1 MKVITTVGMSI
12 YNNASYL
19 ADSVHKNWKTLSDK
33 YAKYSSIGTIKN
45 AIKKEWS
52 SNPNTSAEIASLIQ
66 IQQELKCPIEVYLIA
81 TETIHSHL
89 CAELIR
95 DWFEEFPQQH
105 ITAKSIQIKVIT
117 SLLVSTKV
125 IFKTG
130 LSKLFKVI
138 DEEIVIKD
146 KNNKRQWNEIA
157 FNITGG
163 YKAIIPH
170 LTIMAQIYRCPMY
183 YVFDENREDDLK
195 YELIKIPALP
205 INFDWLVSE
214 IYGHFLSSDTMLTK
228 SLTNNDDKIKLLGYG
243 LIKEDNTRDV
253 FGELLWQYINSKSP
267 ESPSVMG
274 LFVEYKVY
282 EYFNEN
288 RGDYSELPKRGIS
301 FYWEDKSKT
310 KICLED
316 KKFGRIAE
324 IDLKLTNYCSK
335 YAIVEVKTI
344 KQLKTLLEEKGTE
357 KQPDILNKIMT
368 CEKYYGQ
375 LPSEFIVIVHKNS
388 KFSFDLNEHKGDL
401 EKMEEFAKKVN
412 VKFKVFL
419 VDFDV
424 NKDNESLNFS
434 NFLNKPFGELMP
446 IFSTSQCQTTPT
458 KPLSPN

>member
-1 MKVITTVGMSI
+1 MKVITTVGTSI
-12 YNNASYL
+12 YNNAGYL
-19 ADSVHKNWKTLSDK
+19 ADSVHENWKTLSNK
-33 YAKYSSIGTIKN
+33 FTPYSSRNNRTTLINSIKD
-45 AIKKEWS
+45 AIKKEWLN
-52 SNPNTSAEIASLIQ
+52 NPNTSAEIASLIQ

-89 CAELIR
+89 CAELIQ
-95 DWFEEFPQQH
+95 DWFEKFAQQH

-130 LSKLFKVI
+130 LLNLFKVI

-146 KNNKRQWNEIA
+146 KNNKRQWNKIA

-170 LTIMAQIYRCPMY
+170 LTIMAQIYRCPIY

-228 SLTNNDDKIKLLGYG
+228 LLTNNDDKIKLLGYG
-243 LIKEDNTRDV
+243 LIKEDGTRDV
-253 FGELLWQYINSKSP
+253 FGDLLWQYINSKSP

-288 RGDYSELPKRGIS
+288 RGDYGELPKRGIS

-324 IDLKLTNYCSK
+324 IDLKLTNYCAK
-335 YAIVEVKTI
+335 YAIVEVKSI
-344 KQLKTLLEEKGTE
+344 KQLKTLLESKSD
-357 KQPDILNKIMT
+357 KNQPDILNKIKT
-368 CEKYYGQ
+368 CEQYYGH
-375 LPSEFIVIVHKNS
+375 LPSEFIVVVHKNS

-401 EKMEEFAKKVN
+401 EKMEDFAKEVN
-412 VKFKVFL
+412 VKLKVLL

-434 NFLNKPFGELMP
+434 NFLNKPFDKLMP
-446 IFSTSQCQTTPT
+446 IFPPSQ
-458 KPLSPN
+458 